1 MTERFDVVIAG
12 GGVMGCAV
20 ASFLTADPH
29 FDGRV
34 LVVERDPSYEFC
46 STTRSWGGVRQQFS
60 TPENIRMAQFNAGF
74 FKRAEETLAVD
85 GEVPALGFREQGY
98 LFLVDDDHADALR
111 AVHATQIGLG
121 AAVELLDPDALA
133 ARYPWL
139 NTDGVA
145 IGSLGTADEGWL
157 DPHAVLHAFRRK
169 ARVQGA
175 HFRHD
180 EVAALSRSGDRIDGV
195 DLASGGRITAGTVV
209 NCAGWRAGALAASA
223 GIELPVGPRKRM
235 TYVFDCREDLSAMP
249 LTIDPTGAVARPESG
264 QYLGLISPPEDDDP
278 EIEDFSDDYAPFEE
292 VIWPTL
298 AHRISAFEA
307 IKLNRAW
314 AGLYDYNGFDQ
325 NAILGRHPELDGI
338 LFCNGFSGHGIQQSP
353 AAGRAIA
360 ELIVHGSYQTLDLS
374 AFDYARIPAN
384 RPLKEAAVV

>member
-1 MTERFDVVIAG
+1 MSAHYDVVIAG

-20 ASFLTADPH
+20 ASFLTADPA
-29 FDGRV
+29 FAGRV

-60 TPENIRMAQFNAGF
+60 TAENIRMAQFNAGF
-74 FKRAEETLAVD
+74 FKRAEETLVVD
-85 GEVPALGFREQGY
+85 GDVPALGFKEQGY
-98 LFLVDDDHADALR
+98 LFLVDDEHADALR
-111 AVHATQIGLG
+111 AVHATQVGLG
-121 AAVELLDPDALA
+121 AAVELLAPAELA
-133 ARYPWL
+133 ARFPWL

-175 HFRHD
+175 EFRRD
-180 EVAALSRSGDRIDGV
+180 EVATLNRHDGRIDGV
-195 DLASGGRITAGTVV
+195 TLASGERIAAGTVV
-209 NCAGWRAGALAASA
+209 NCAGWRAGALAATA
-223 GIELPVGPRKRM
+223 DIDLPVGPRKRM

-264 QYLGLISPPEDDDP
+264 QYLGLISPPEEDDP
-278 EIEDFSDDYAPFEE
+278 ELEDFTEEYGLFEE

-298 AHRISAFEA
+298 ANRIPAFEA
-307 IKLNRAW
+307 IKLSRAW
-314 AGLYDYNGFDQ
+314 AGLYDYNSFDH
-325 NAILGRHPELDGI
+325 NAVLGPHPELPGI

-360 ELIVHGSYQTLDLS
+360 ELIVHGGYKTLELG
-374 AFDYARIPAN
+374 AFGYDRILEN